1 MSMVSTHSKN
11 NILLVVRWPG
21 GGIRTFMRYVYR
33 NFDPGKWRFTIIGP
47 ETSGLRLLMEDL
59 EGQNIVF
66 VPVSGIP
73 AAGKGFL
80 QIACCVRHELSRVD
94 YDIVHSHGFTS
105 GVSSAIPSFLNRI
118 PHLMTSHDVINKNQF
133 TGVKGAV
140 KREGMSGFFSLIDTI
155 QSVSYDAQANLFS
168 FFPNL
173 KKKGKC
179 IVIPNGIEVER
190 FLAAEP
196 RNIKKELGLMNDD
209 FIIGFFGRFMSQKG
223 FRFLVD
229 AIELLNAREEK
240 LLRRPIVVSF
250 EDGGFIPREKRLI
263 KEKGLGGNFHFMP
276 FTPNV
281 AGTIKGMDV
290 VAMPSLW
297 EACGLLA
304 METLVCGT
312 PLIASN
318 CIGLREVVRN
328 TPAYIVEKGD
338 SHSLSMALL
347 SEMEYS
353 RKVYFENYKSKA
365 AEKYNVTK
373 TSNLLSEL
381 YLALLTSSSLKKKR

>member
-1 MSMVSTHSKN
+1 
-11 NILLVVRWPG
+11 
-21 GGIRTFMRYVYR
+21 
-33 NFDPGKWRFTIIGP
+33 
-47 ETSGLRLLMEDL
+47 MEDL
-59 EGQNIVF
+59 DEQDIAF
-66 VPVSGIP
+66 VPVSRIP
-73 AAGKGFL
+73 PAGTGFL
-80 QIACCVRHELSRVD
+80 QIARCVMHELSRNS

-105 GVSSAIPSFLNRI
+105 GICAAIPSILKRI

-133 TGVKGAV
+133 IGIKGPA
-140 KREGMSGFFSLIDTI
+140 KRYGMSGFFSLFDTI
-155 QSVSYDAQANLFS
+155 QSVSYDAQSNLLS
-168 FFPNL
+168 FFPSLEKNDR
-173 KKKGKC
+173 C
-179 IVIPNGIEVER
+179 IVIPNGVEVER

-196 RNIKKELGLMNDD
+196 RNIRKELGLADDD
-209 FIIGFFGRFMSQKG
+209 FLIGFFGRFMSQKG
-223 FRFLVD
+223 FRYLVD
-229 AIELLNAREEK
+229 AIELLNIREEK
-240 LLRRPIVVSF
+240 LPRRPIVVSF
-250 EDGGFIPREKRLI
+250 EDGGFIPREKRLL
-263 KEKGLGGNFHFMP
+263 KEKGLEGNFRFMP

-328 TPAYIVEKGD
+328 TPAYVVEKAD

-353 RKVYFENYKSKA
+353 RKVDFQNYKSKA
-365 AEKYNVTK
+365 AEKYNVKK

-381 YLALLTSSSLKKKR
+381 YLSLLTSSSLNTDFRGKL